1 MIKKLYVPLI
11 LSFSLGFFLIFP
23 NASHSNEIMKFAK
36 IMALMNGADV
46 RYERVGHYSD
56 IPFKLDKEGD
66 NWELQQMRNKQWGT
80 VTDAGNNKILLEGFS
95 RKWTILGTWKFSKD
109 ENRCRIDHTMHDSN
123 GTEPM
128 NMQWECN
135 K

>member
-1 MIKKLYVPLI
+1 
-11 LSFSLGFFLIFP
+11 
-23 NASHSNEIMKFAK
+23 
-36 IMALMNGADV
+36 MNGADV

-95 RKWTILGTWKFSKD
+95 SNWTILGTWKFSKD